1 MYINVN
7 ATTTFLAKVAPVGVT
22 ATVLLDKNK
31 TKEQKAGTLIGMG
44 VATSISAVIQSCT
57 RQASAEAYVE
67 SLTDEQL
74 AYISELMDAKENELS
89 QAELGIEIPG
99 TDIKSDTPSNQNENV
114 LIKTI

>member
-7 ATTTFLAKVAPVGVT
+7 ATTTFLVKAAPVGVT
-22 ATVLLDKNK
+22 ATVLLDKKK

-44 VATSISAVIQSCT
+44 VATSVSALIQSCT

-74 AYISELMDAKENELS
+74 AYVSELMDAKENELA
-89 QAELGIEIPG
+89 QAELGLEIPE
-99 TDIKSDTPSNQNENV
+99 TNVKTNASSNQSENV
-114 LIKTI
+114 LVKTK

>member
-1 MYINVN
+1 MVINVN

-31 TKEQKAGTLIGMG
+31 TKEQKMGTLIGMG

-74 AYISELMDAKENELS
+74 AYVSELMDAKESELT
-89 QAELGIEIPG
+89 QAELGLETPE
-99 TDIKSDTPSNQNENV
+99 TNVKTSTPSNQSENV
-114 LIKTI
+114 LIKTK